1 MNRSLTGNP
10 GIRERHLLRRKHNPL
25 FDEKQSAVSNED
37 LARARLDD
45 GLEMDRFMNDFQL
58 LVQKAVDLKPNT
70 PSETILEIKQELDR
84 SYQQICALPGD
95 QEHIKSAIKK
105 LLVHIMQAIRAGAG
119 NDAYAKQQLDDE
131 ETARKLHFELQE
143 LPLVAALTHPHSPIA
158 EDELIPSLLSEPAET
173 LMPSLQLFD
182 KNQIAAI
189 LSGAEALL
197 KQRDPQRAL
206 ADAWRGLELIE
217 TCYHDMQ
224 PDSAPGP
231 VITMGTND

>member
-182 KNQIAAI
+182 ENQIAAI

>member
-25 FDEKQSAVSNED
+25 FDEKQSVVSNED

-45 GLEMDRFMNDFQL
+45 GVEMDRFMNDFQL

-84 SYQQICALPGD
+84 SYQQACALPGD
-95 QEHIKSAIKK
+95 QEHIKGAIEK
-105 LLVHIMQAIRAGAG
+105 LLRHIMQAIRAGAG
-119 NDAYAKQQLDDE
+119 NDAYAKQQLDEE

-158 EDELIPSLLSEPAET
+158 EEELIPSLLSEPAET
-173 LMPSLQLFD
+173 LMPTLQLFD
-182 KNQIAAI
+182 ENQLASI
-189 LSGAEALL
+189 LIDAETLL
-197 KQRDPQRAL
+197 QQRDPQRAL

-217 TCYHDMQ
+217 ACYHDMQ
-224 PDSAPGP
+224 PDPA
-231 VITMGTND
+231 TNRISNN

>member
-1 MNRSLTGNP
+1 MNRSLEGNS

-25 FDEKQSAVSNED
+25 FNEKQSDISNED

-45 GLEMDRFMNDFQL
+45 GVEMDGFMNDFQL

-84 SYQQICALPGD
+84 SYQQACTLPGD
-95 QEHIKSAIKK
+95 QQQIKNGIKK
-105 LLVHIMQAIRAGAG
+105 LLAHIMQAIRAGAG
-119 NDAYAKQQLDDE
+119 DDAYARQQLDDE
-131 ETARKLHFELQE
+131 ETARTLHFELQE

-173 LMPSLQLFD
+173 LVQTLQLFD
-182 KNQIAAI
+182 ENQIVSI

-206 ADAWRGLELIE
+206 VDAWQGLKLIE
-217 TCYHDMQ
+217 TCYHDI
-224 PDSAPGP
+224 G
-231 VITMGTND
+231 NK

>member
-119 NDAYAKQQLDDE
+119 NDAYVKQQLDDE

-182 KNQIAAI
+182 ENQIAAI